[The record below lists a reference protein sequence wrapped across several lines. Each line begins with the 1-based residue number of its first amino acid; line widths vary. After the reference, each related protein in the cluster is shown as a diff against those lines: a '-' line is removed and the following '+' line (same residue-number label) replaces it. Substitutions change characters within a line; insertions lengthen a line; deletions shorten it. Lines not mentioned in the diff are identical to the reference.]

1 MLGGENA
8 GNLVLMTAAPTSH
21 SIAPP
26 ARQPELPSVRARRLT
41 GGAGAFLAL
50 LGLTVMAGWLLR
62 LPGLLQVLPGYVGM
76 VFSAALCFALAGAAL
91 LIPGRWPTLRRR
103 GQSALGGLIVLA
115 AGAMLVQYLT
125 HTDLGIDLRPF
136 HAWLS
141 DPNPTP
147 GRMAPNTALAFLL
160 SGMALMLLPH
170 AASRVALRT
179 IEILAFLVAF
189 IGLTGAVGY
198 ALKLEFLYG
207 WYEHAHM
214 PMPTAAGMIV
224 LGIGLLSA
232 RHQLPGAGLLQQLQA
247 QNRIIWI
254 GGSIFFTI
262 ALVAGLGGFAIMQQ
276 RTETTLQNSLQGALQ
291 NRGDFFAYVI
301 GDASS
306 TAQLIAT
313 RPAIYRHLHKLN
325 TEPGNATELGLLAAA
340 AKSFLPLGFS
350 SISFHDKHGKELVR
364 AGTFVQ
370 HPELAVSIPLSFSG
384 SARLAWRQG
393 FLFEVRLPMR
403 EAGQHLGTVVL
414 QRPLAVLTRMLR
426 DTRGLGETGE
436 MAVCAPAE
444 KHTMWCFPLR
454 ANPKVLQL
462 PYEIDGRRLPMSY
475 ALDGISGVITALD
488 YRRQNVTAAYG
499 PIGQLGLGMVLKTD
513 TTELYKPIGEQLGW
527 ALFLLLSLIAL
538 GMWILHL
545 LVTPLVRRVVE
556 SEEKYRAVAESA
568 NEAIVT
574 ADSQGRIVYW
584 NRAAQTIFGY
594 SESQILGEPT
604 TRLIQENYRA
614 AHQQG
619 WDRLVKTEHPR
630 LFGKVVELRG
640 QSQDGR
646 EFPLEMSLSGWH
658 GADGERY
665 FTGIMRDITRRKQG
679 EQTARQLADI
689 VESSSDAIYSKNL
702 DDVVTSWNTAA
713 ERLYGYSAAEIIGQS
728 SHVLLPPDKIA
739 EEQNLLERLRGAEHV
754 ERHET
759 MRVKKDSGLI
769 EVAITISPLR
779 DASGHIIGTSTIA
792 RDITERKR
800 REEHTRVLTVTDEL
814 TGLHNRRGFV
824 AIAEQQLKLARR
836 SRAPLH
842 IGFIDLDGMKAIND
856 RFGHAVGDE
865 ALKDTAAVL
874 RASFRDSDVL
884 ARVGGDEF
892 VVLTIG
898 ADDKAMELIQE
909 RLFAAVA
916 KANREAQHPYAL
928 SLSLGVV
935 ACDIESGATLDQ
947 MIEEADRRMYLAKG
961 EKRRADR
968 HKTP

>member
-1 MLGGENA
+1 MIETQPGQ
-8 GNLVLMTAAPTSH
+8 
-21 SIAPP
+21 SIVPSAQ
-26 ARQPELPSVRARRLT
+26 QPELPSLRARRIT
-41 GGAGAFLAL
+41 QGAGALLVL
-50 LGLTVMAGWLLR
+50 LGLIAMAGWLLH
-62 LPGLLQVLPGYVGM
+62 LPGLLQILPGQVGM
-76 VFSAALCFALAGAAL
+76 VFSTALCFALAGAAL
-91 LIPGRWPTLRRR
+91 LIPGRWTTLRRR
-103 GQSALGGLIVLA
+103 GQTALGGLIVLTA
-115 AGAMLVQYLT
+115 CAMLVQYLT
-125 HTDLGIDLRPF
+125 QTDLGIDLRSF

-160 SGMALMLLPH
+160 GGTALMLMPH
-170 AASRVALRT
+170 AASPAALRT
-179 IEILAFLVAF
+179 IEVLAFLIVF

-207 WYEHAHM
+207 WYQYTRMSIPA
-214 PMPTAAGMIV
+214 AAGMIV
-224 LGIGLLSA
+224 FGIGLWGTW
-232 RHQLPGAGLLQQLQA
+232 RQLPAAAPLLQRQA
-247 QNRIIWI
+247 QNRIIWL
-254 GGSIFFTI
+254 GGSTFFTI

-291 NRGDFFAYVI
+291 NRGDFFTSVI
-301 GDASS
+301 GDAAN

-325 TEPGNATELGLLAAA
+325 AEPGNATELALLAAA

-350 SISFHDKHGKELVR
+350 SISFHDKHGKELAR
-364 AGTFVQ
+364 AGTYAQ
-370 HPELAVSIPLSFSG
+370 HPDLTVALLLPHST
-384 SARLAWRQG
+384 RLVWRDG
-393 FLFEVRLPMR
+393 FLFEASLPMR
-403 EAGQHLGTVVL
+403 DAGQRLGTVVV
-414 QRPLAVLTRMLR
+414 QRPLDILTRMLQ

-444 KHTMWCFPLR
+444 KRTMWCFPLR
-454 ANPKVLQL
+454 ANPNVVQL

-475 ALDGISGVITALD
+475 ALDGASGVITAPD

-499 PIGQLGLGMVLKTD
+499 PIGKLGLGMVLKTD
-513 TTELYKPIGEQLGW
+513 TAELYRPIGEQLGW
-527 ALFLLLSLIAL
+527 ALALLLGLIAL

-545 LVTPLVRRVVE
+545 LATPLVRRMVE
-556 SEEKYRAVAESA
+556 SEEKYRAVAETA

-574 ADSQGRIVYW
+574 ADARGQIVYW

-594 SESQILGEPT
+594 TERQIQGQPL
-604 TRLIQENYRA
+604 TRLMPEHYRA

-619 WDRLVKTEHPR
+619 WERMQKTNHSQ
-630 LFGKVVELRG
+630 LLGKTVELHGLHR
-640 QSQDGR
+640 DGR
-646 EFPLEMSLSGWH
+646 EFPLELSLSNWYG
-658 GADGERY
+658 GGGEQY
-665 FTGIMRDITRRKQG
+665 FTGVMRDITRRKQG
-679 EQTARQLADI
+679 EQAARHLADI
-689 VESSSDAIYSKNL
+689 VESSSDAILSKTL
-702 DDVVTSWNTAA
+702 DDVVTSWNAAA
-713 ERLYGYSAAEIIGQS
+713 ERLYGYSAAEMIGQS

-739 EEQNLLERLRGAEHV
+739 EEQDFLERLQGAEHV

-759 MRVKKDSGLI
+759 VRVKKDGGLI
-769 EVAITISPLR
+769 ELAVTISPLR
-779 DASGHIIGTSTIA
+779 DASGNIIGTSIIA

-800 REEHTRVLTVTDEL
+800 REAHTRALTVTDEL

-836 SRAPLH
+836 NHAPLH

-856 RFGHAVGDE
+856 RFGHAIGDE

-898 ADDKAMELIQE
+898 ADDQAMKLIQE

-935 ACDIESGATLDQ
+935 TCDLESGATLDQ
-947 MIEEADRRMYLAKG
+947 MIEEADRRMYQAKG
-961 EKRRADR
+961 DKRRADR